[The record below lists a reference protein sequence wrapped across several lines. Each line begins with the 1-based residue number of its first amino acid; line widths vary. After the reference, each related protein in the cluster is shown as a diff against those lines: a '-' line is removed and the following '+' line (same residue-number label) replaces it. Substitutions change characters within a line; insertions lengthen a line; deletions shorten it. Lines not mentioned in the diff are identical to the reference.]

1 VDSGQAH
8 KVVVASMAATAVIV
22 IAAEAGRS
30 HALPSVRTLGGL
42 GLGFLVLSVAA
53 DLTPQVAGPLAILV
67 LTTSLV
73 VPPKGGAQSAGQ
85 VFFGAFEQKGPTT
98 NG

>member
-1 VDSGQAH
+1 M
-8 KVVVASMAATAVIV
+8 ASTAVIV

-30 HALPSVRTLGGL
+30 HKLPDVRTLAGL
-42 GLGFLVLSVAA
+42 GLGFLILSVAA

-73 VPPKGGAQSAGQ
+73 VPPKAGAKSAGQ
-85 VFFGAFEQKGPTT
+85 VFFGAFEQKGPA